1 MAAASGME
9 AMMNNIVLRILA
21 AGAFTALT
29 LPVIAQSQQ
38 PFEPYEIPVPDGS
51 ALTVTMIDARRIRKS
66 QFDVITRST
75 GKISGDLYVRQLVDC
90 TQQRFQIRAEAETLE
105 GLKTKTVSRDWLPVR
120 PSLRTYAAVFK
131 GACER
136 LTLLKL

>member
-1 MAAASGME
+1 
-9 AMMNNIVLRILA
+9 MNNIVLTILA

-29 LPVIAQSQQ
+29 LPVIAQSKQ
-38 PFEPYEIPVPDGS
+38 PFEPYEIPVPGGS
-51 ALTVTMIDARRIRKS
+51 PLTYTIIDARRVGKS

-75 GKISGDLYVRQLVDC
+75 GETSGDLYVRQLIDC
-90 TQQRFQIRAEAETLE
+90 TQKRFQIRAESDTLE
-105 GLKTKTVSRDWLPVR
+105 GLKTKTVSRDWLQVR

-136 LTLLKL
+136 LILLKL